1 VKQRPRA
8 CCRSFSAR
16 APGRRHRRLLLSS
29 SLYFSVSPVLLQL
42 FSMLLLRSLSL
53 KLILFVL
60 RCSFLSPS
68 VDKFS
73 LHTLDGNRAA
83 ECIASFLDNNDA
95 LVQFTVSSVLHNY
108 FFYVVTLNCGC
119 SYAKSSSE
127 ILLYVLL

>member
-1 VKQRPRA
+1 
-8 CCRSFSAR
+8 
-16 APGRRHRRLLLSS
+16 
-29 SLYFSVSPVLLQL
+29 
-42 FSMLLLRSLSL
+42 
-53 KLILFVL
+53 LILFVL

-68 VDKFS
+68 VDKFSLDTSACIFWINHATECCSFLSPSVENFS

-127 ILLYVLL
+127 ILLYVLR